1 MYILYSLT
9 LRAYFGILAF
19 ISLYHWKGKLFFKYR
34 KDWLAKLQTALL
46 SDRKKILVICP
57 SIGEFQEC
65 RKFIRLITEH
75 YSGHQFVYAFFSPSG
90 YDQAKIMGK
99 DAVRM
104 MLPFDSKKNA
114 VKLLDAVS
122 PEKVFV
128 LATGVWPNYINEI
141 KKRKIP
147 QYLVSFYSKKDSAFY
162 KPLLYTFYK
171 PLFNSFNMIFCYPQ
185 EGEKLLREYFGC
197 TNVMTVGNLRFDC
210 VLEMKEHTR
219 EIKGIEAFVDNRFCF
234 VAGSTEKEED
244 PILAKAF
251 HMLKQLDTKWII
263 VPHEKRPAT
272 LEKLK
277 ILFGNDACFYSK
289 DFDTSKKVL
298 IYDITGDL
306 FQLYPHS
313 NITLVGRGFHRY
325 EIHNMLEPAVF
336 YKPVL
341 LGPKHKRFIEPKF
354 FIQKQLAFEFKN
366 ELELS
371 SLIKKFFSGELI
383 VDKNEIRKIF
393 DEGSGGAEK
402 VMNYLKSNY
411 I

>member
-1 MYILYSLT
+1 MYILYFLT

-19 ISLYHWKGKLFFKYR
+19 ISIYHWKGKLFFKYR
-34 KDWLAKLQTALL
+34 KNWLTKLQASLL
-46 SDRKKILVICP
+46 PSHKKILIICP

-65 RKFIRLITEH
+65 RKFVRLITEH
-75 YSGHQFVYAFFSPSG
+75 FPEHQFVYAFFSPSG

-104 MLPFDSKKNA
+104 MLPIDSKKNA
-114 VKLLDAVS
+114 IKLIDAIA
-122 PEKVFV
+122 PESVFV
-128 LATGVWPNYINEI
+128 LATGIWHYYIHEI
-141 KKRKIP
+141 KRRNIP
-147 QYLVSFYSKKDSAFY
+147 QYLVSFYSKKDSAFF
-162 KPLLYTFYK
+162 KPILYNFYK
-171 PLFNSFNMIFCYPQ
+171 PLFNSFNMIFCYPK
-185 EGEKLLREYFGC
+185 EGEKLLQDHFGC

-210 VLEMKEHTR
+210 VLEMKEYTR

-251 HMLKQLDTKWII
+251 HTLKQLDMKWII

-272 LEKLK
+272 LLKLK
-277 ILFGNDACFYSK
+277 KLFGEDACFYSK
-289 DFDTSKKVL
+289 DFDASKKVL

-313 NITLVGRGFHRY
+313 TITMVGRGFHRY

-341 LGPKHKRFIEPKF
+341 LGPMHKKFIEPKL
-354 FIQKQLAFEFKN
+354 FIKRKLAYEFN
-366 ELELS
+366 NDTELS
-371 SLIKKFFSGELI
+371 NLIEGFYSGKLTI
-383 VDKNEIRKIF
+383 DKNEIQKIF

-402 VMNYLKSNY
+402 VLNYLKNN
-411 I
+411 

>member
-1 MYILYSLT
+1 MYILYFLT

-34 KDWLAKLQTALL
+34 KNWQTKLHAALIP
-46 SDRKKILVICP
+46 SRKKILIICP

-65 RKFIRLITEH
+65 RKFVRLITEH
-75 YSGHQFVYAFFSPSG
+75 HHEHQFVYAFFSPSG
-90 YDQAKIMGK
+90 YDQAKIMGN
-99 DAVRM
+99 DTVRM
-104 MLPFDSKKNA
+104 MLPIDSKKNA
-114 VKLLDAVS
+114 IKLLDAIS
-122 PEKVFV
+122 PEQVFV
-128 LATGVWPNYINEI
+128 LATGIWHYYINEI
-141 KKRKIP
+141 KKRNIP

-162 KPLLYTFYK
+162 KPYLYRFYK

-197 TNVMTVGNLRFDC
+197 THVMTVGNLRFDC
-210 VLEMKEHTR
+210 VLEMKNNIR
-219 EIKGIEAFVDNRFCF
+219 DIKGIKAFVNNYFCF

-244 PILAKAF
+244 LLLAKAF
-251 HMLKQLDTKWII
+251 QNLKQLDMKWII

-277 ILFGNDACFYSK
+277 RLFGDDSCFYTK
-289 DFDTSKKVL
+289 EFDPTKKVL

-313 NITLVGRGFHRY
+313 TITLVGRGFHKY

-341 LGPKHKRFIEPKF
+341 LGPMHKKFVEPKL
-354 FIQKQLAFEFKN
+354 FIQRKLAYEFKN
-366 ELELS
+366 ETELS
-371 SLIKKFFSGELI
+371 TLIEGFYSGKLNI
-383 VDKNEIRKIF
+383 NTTEIQKIF
-393 DEGSGGAEK
+393 DEGSGGAQK
-402 VMNYLKSNY
+402 VIDYLKIN
-411 I
+411 